1 MPLLAPH
8 GGILVH
14 VAPLGATLRPGDVAA
29 EIVDPLTGRVTPLP
43 TPVAGVLY
51 ARESRRFVAAGTR
64 VAKVAGREPV
74 RSGNLLSD

>member
-1 MPLLAPH
+1 V
-8 GGILVH
+8 LVH
-14 VAPLGATLRPGDVAA
+14 VATLGATLRPGDVAA

-64 VAKVAGREPV
+64 VAKVAGHEPV
-74 RSGNLLSD
+74 RSGKLLSD